1 MPAVCSGEVA
11 YSDSVEWGGV
21 ISFAIGPPSGVG
33 VSSFG
38 YADSAAVP
46 PEWGAGAAVVG
57 SA

>member
-21 ISFAIGPPSGVG
+21 ISFAIGPPAGVG